1 MDFEEKWTN
10 QSEMFEKD
18 YFALYPGRKDALD
31 RLHKLMQSHHSS
43 RSVVLKNRDK
53 SGSDWLCSPDT
64 IGIMLYVDLFSNNLK
79 KLIEQSDYFRG
90 LGITLIHL
98 MPILKPRTGENDGGY
113 AVKDYRSIDHRIG
126 NMKEFKSLVDH
137 YHGIGIR
144 ICIDYVVNH
153 TADDHAWAKKALS
166 GDEKYQKYYYMFDS
180 DAIPKQF
187 EATLHEVFPKVAP
200 GNFTYLDEPRKWVM
214 TTFYP
219 FQWDLNF
226 RNPDVFYEMVDN
238 LLYLTDIG
246 VDMIRLDAIPY
257 IWKTI
262 GTDCKNLPEVHLL
275 LGLFRKTI
283 ELCAPSTT
291 LLGEAI
297 VEPETIVEYF
307 GKNERLEC
315 HSLYNAS
322 YMVEIWNSIA
332 TRDSRHIAWMNE
344 YDIPAGSVWIN
355 YARCHDDIGW
365 GLDADRLRRMGFDPN
380 AHKSFLIDFYL
391 GSLEDSFSS
400 GELYEFN
407 PITMDARNSGTLA
420 SLAGLEQALKLSDD
434 YRLEL
439 ALKRIRLI
447 HAMFLLRMGI
457 PMLYSGDEI
466 GQLNNTSYLEDSHKK
481 NDSRWLHRMVFDWD
495 KVAEPQMSDSVHS
508 KVLNSV
514 KQLIELR
521 RRYTGDAIV
530 MNETIVRQSNDHLL
544 VIRQTTEKN
553 ETILLIF
560 NVSEDRQ
567 WLYTNELNRYG
578 FDGVWREIIQGK
590 SIDFDK
596 KRIVLGPYEFFVT
609 KM

>member
-1 MDFEEKWTN
+1 MDFEEKLTDL
-10 QSEMFEKD
+10 SGLLEKD
-18 YFALYPGRKDALD
+18 YYELYPGRKDALE
-31 RLHKLMQSHHSS
+31 RLYILMKKHHSN
-43 RSVVLKNRDK
+43 RSDALKSRDK
-53 SGSDWLCSPDT
+53 SGSDWLYSPDT
-64 IGIMLYVDLFSNNLK
+64 VGIMLYVNLFSNNLL
-79 KLIEQSDYFRG
+79 KLIEHSEYFKK

-113 AVKDYRSIDHRIG
+113 AVQDYRAIDSRIG
-126 NMKEFKSLVDH
+126 TMKDFKKMVEH
-137 YHGIGIR
+137 YHANGIR

-153 TADDHAWAKKALS
+153 TSDDHEWAKKALS
-166 GDEKYQKYYYMFDS
+166 GDEKYQKYYFVFDN

-187 EATLHEVFPKVAP
+187 EASLHEVFPKVAP
-200 GNFTYLDEPRKWVM
+200 GNFTYLDELGKWVM

-226 RNPDVFYEMVDN
+226 RNPEVFYEMVDN

-275 LGLFRKTI
+275 LGLFRKI
-283 ELCAPSTT
+283 VELCAPSTT

-297 VEPETIVEYF
+297 VEPDTIVKYF

-332 TRDSRHIAWMNE
+332 TRDARHISWMKE
-344 YDIPAGSVWIN
+344 YDIPETSVWIN

-365 GLDADRLRRMGFDPN
+365 GLDSERLQRMGFDPN

-407 PITMDARNSGTLA
+407 PMTMDARNSGTLA
-420 SLAGLEQALKLSDD
+420 SLAGLEKAIKLSDD
-434 YRLEL
+434 YLLEL

-447 HAMFLLRMGI
+447 HALFLFRRGI

-466 GQLNNTSYLEDSHKK
+466 GQLNNLSYLEDDHKK
-481 NDSRWLHRMVFDWD
+481 NDSRWLHRMAFDWEH
-495 KVAEPQMSDSVHS
+495 VSESRSIDSVHS
-508 KVLNSV
+508 QVHKFV
-514 KQLIELR
+514 KQLIETR
-521 RRYTGDAIV
+521 RTYTGDAAV
-530 MNETIVRQSNDHLL
+530 VDEKVVRQSNDHLL

-553 ETILLIF
+553 ESIILIF
-560 NVSEDRQ
+560 NLSEDRQ
-567 WLYTNELNRYG
+567 WLYTNELKRHG
-578 FDGVWREIIQGK
+578 LCGIWRETIQGK
-590 SIDFDK
+590 AVDLEK
-596 KRIVLGPYEFFVT
+596 NRIILGPYEFFVT

>member
-1 MDFEEKWTN
+1 MDFKEKMIN
-10 QSEMFEKD
+10 QSVMLEKD
-18 YFALYPGRKDALD
+18 YNMLYPGRKDALD
-31 RLHKLMQSHHSS
+31 RLYKLMHKHYSS
-43 RSVVLKNRDK
+43 RSDALKNRDK
-53 SGSDWLCSPDT
+53 SGSDWLYSPDT
-64 IGIMLYVDLFSNNLK
+64 VGIMLYVDLFSNNLK
-79 KLIEQSDYFRG
+79 KLIEHSDYFKA

-98 MPILKPRTGENDGGY
+98 MPILKPRSGENDGGY
-113 AVKDYRSIDHRIG
+113 AVQDYRSIDPRIG
-126 NMKEFKSLVDH
+126 TMKDFKKMVEH

-153 TADDHAWAKKALS
+153 TANDHEWAKKAFS
-166 GDEKYQKYYYMFDS
+166 GDEKYQKYYFMFD
-180 DAIPKQF
+180 DDEIPKQF

-200 GNFTYLDEPRKWVM
+200 GNFTYLDELGKWVM

-226 RNPDVFYEMVDN
+226 RNPEVFYEMVDN

-262 GTDCKNLPEVHLL
+262 GTDCKNLPEVHAL
-275 LGLFRKTI
+275 LGLFRKII
-283 ELCAPSTT
+283 EICAPSTT

-297 VEPETIVEYF
+297 VEPDTIVKYF
-307 GKNERLEC
+307 GNDERLEC

-332 TRDSRHIAWMNE
+332 TRDSRHISWMKE
-344 YDIPAGSVWIN
+344 YNVPASSVWIN

-365 GLDADRLRRMGFDPN
+365 GLDGERLSRMGFDQN

-391 GSLEDSFSS
+391 GSLEDSFSI

-407 PITMDARNSGTLA
+407 PVTMDARNSGTLA
-420 SLAGLEQALKLSDD
+420 SLAGLEQAIRFSDD
-434 YRLEL
+434 YLLEL

-447 HAMFLLRMGI
+447 HALFLFKKGI

-466 GQLNNTSYLEDSHKK
+466 GQLNNLSYLEDGHKK
-481 NDSRWLHRMVFDWD
+481 NDSRWLHRMVFDWE
-495 KVAEPQMSDSVHS
+495 KIEESNLTESVHS
-508 KVLNSV
+508 KVLKSV
-514 KQLIELR
+514 KRLIETR
-521 RRYTGDAIV
+521 RLYTGNAV
-530 MNETIVRQSNDHLL
+530 VVYETVVRQSNDHLL
-544 VIRQTTEKN
+544 VILQTTEKN
-553 ETILLIF
+553 ESIILIF
-560 NVSEDRQ
+560 NMSEDRQ
-567 WLYTNELNRYG
+567 WLYTNELKRYG
-578 FDGVWREIIQGK
+578 LGGVWREVIQGK
-590 SIDFDK
+590 TIDMDK